1 MRKFN
6 LIVVFNEDLTKTLFC
21 IRAKEPYKGLYN
33 LVGGKV
39 EKMSLMMMQH
49 IENYMRKQEYQ
60 QKI

>member
-33 LVGGKV
+33 FVGGKV
-39 EKMSLMMMQH
+39 MSLMMMQH

>member
-49 IENYMRKQEYQ
+49 IENYMRNQEYQ
-60 QKI
+60 PKI

>member
-33 LVGGKV
+33 FGGGKV

-60 QKI
+60 PKI

>member
-33 LVGGKV
+33 FVGGKV